1 MSADPWFVD
10 TNVLV
15 YAFDVE
21 SPEKQKTA
29 RQLLDA
35 KADQLVLSTQVLGEF
50 YVTVTRKL
58 AKPLPPD
65 RAVEALDALC
75 ALPVRGLA
83 PALVRSAVRRS
94 ASSQVSYWD
103 ALIIESALDA
113 GATVLLTEDLQHGQ
127 RFQALR
133 AVNPFRSDGLAQ

>member
-15 YAFDVE
+15 YAFDDD
-21 SPEKQKTA
+21 SPGKRKVA
-29 RQLLDA
+29 RRLLDD

-58 AKPLPPD
+58 ANPLPAS

-75 ALPVRGLA
+75 AFPVRGLG
-83 PALVRSAVRRS
+83 PELVRSAVRRS

-103 ALIIESALDA
+103 ALIIECALDA
-113 GATVLLTEDLQHGQ
+113 GAAVLLTEDLQHDQ
-127 RFQALR
+127 RFETLR
-133 AVNPFRSDGLAQ
+133 VVNPFRDDGLA

>member
-15 YAFDVE
+15 YAFDDD
-21 SPEKQKTA
+21 SPDKRKTA
-29 RQLLDA
+29 RRLLDD
-35 KADQLVLSTQVLGEF
+35 KADQLVLSAQVLGEF

-58 AKPLPPD
+58 AKPLPAN

-75 ALPVRGLA
+75 AFPVRGLTSE
-83 PALVRSAVRRS
+83 LVRSAVRRS

-103 ALIIESALDA
+103 ALIIESALYA

-127 RFQALR
+127 RFEALR
-133 AVNPFRSDGLAQ
+133 VVNPFRDDAIPQ

>member
-15 YAFDVE
+15 YAFDDD
-21 SPEKQKTA
+21 SPDKRRTA
-29 RQLLDA
+29 RRLLDD

-58 AKPLPPD
+58 ARPLPAN

-75 ALPVRGLA
+75 AFPVRGLA

-94 ASSQVSYWD
+94 ASSRVSYWD

-113 GATVLLTEDLQHGQ
+113 GAAVLLTEDLQHGQ
-127 RFQALR
+127 QFEALR
-133 AVNPFRSDGLAQ
+133 VVDPFRENPSA

>member
-15 YAFDVE
+15 YAFDDD
-21 SPEKQKTA
+21 SPDKQKTA
-29 RQLLDA
+29 RRLLDD
-35 KADQLVLSTQVLGEF
+35 KADQLVLSAQVLGEF

-58 AKPLPPD
+58 ARPLPAN

-75 ALPVRGLA
+75 AFPVRGLA
-83 PALVRSAVRRS
+83 PTLVRSVARRS

-127 RFQALR
+127 RFEALR
-133 AVNPFRSDGLAQ
+133 VVNPFRDDGLA